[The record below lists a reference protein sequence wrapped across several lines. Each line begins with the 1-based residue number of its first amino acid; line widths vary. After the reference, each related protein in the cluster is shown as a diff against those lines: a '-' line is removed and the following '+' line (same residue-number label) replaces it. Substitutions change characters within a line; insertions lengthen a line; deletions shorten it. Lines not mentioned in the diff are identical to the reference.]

1 MSEKFLKTIGK
12 VESGNNPKAKNK
24 ETSATGEHQFMW
36 SEWNDEIKQFT
47 GNPNL
52 TRDDFANNSEL
63 QNKWANHYVANILD
77 PEVKKL
83 KTRFPEQLKK
93 RGLTNDDDIRALLHF
108 RGYNDSS
115 LYVRKGIENETKAKN
130 LSIPEYINKFRQTKN
145 ESPRLFSVEEKR
157 KKIKERMN
165 NRPIEEKSGKP
176 ANSSWVDDLSKLIVP
191 EAQAYGGASITPLP
205 AYSKEDEPEVMK
217 GSQKADTEEL
227 VFKASPKQSDEE
239 LVFKAS
245 ANEVKP
251 ESKVE
256 TAAPTPEPETS
267 ELEAATR
274 GFLKGAS
281 FGVVDRIT
289 SAIESTFTGKPYSK
303 TLEETR
309 AKYEKAAKDQPGVTL
324 GSELVGGAASSF
336 IPGVGIV
343 GRAAQIA
350 KAGTAAAKTGQMIR
364 GGAQLSALTA
374 LGTTE
379 DFTDIPEVVKDV
391 SIGAVTGGAVGGA
404 LGKASQKIAESPAA
418 QKAIGAVTEGAASVR
433 DRLIGKSTKFK
444 FPELTP
450 EKQARVDELVA
461 AGKQNKLA
469 DRQILNDI
477 AVEFQELSPD
487 ALEAGFRE
495 KGIRGKL
502 QRGVAGSEEA
512 TEFMSRPEQMK
523 YAEEA
528 TRGKTT
534 AAALQEAEVAATGT
548 RIGERVTEKELLKR
562 QSQDLTQELKDRRM
576 NLQEKWQTAD
586 IKERQR
592 LDGQMRQ
599 LDQAEAKVKG
609 LIDQRQK
616 VINQYAQADKEI
628 ADTVKIELEKA
639 ARSKSDEAMEGVAR
653 VANELDERV
662 QQIAQQR
669 KELVDS
675 LMDVPAT
682 EAELR
687 AAANIRREL
696 QNTFMEQGLGREG
709 DQALGA
715 AFGGD
720 SRFQKVKR
728 YFDIQKLQDDFD
740 ANPSAFPE
748 GRPELKPNDMPSM
761 GELVGAMY
769 SANQKISSAAMGTPM
784 ASVKRRIGE
793 VIQEGMG
800 ELSPEA
806 YAIQRHLG
814 TTKSN
819 LETIRG
825 STLFE
830 TRKVPVV
837 GKTGRTAT
845 VQKRFIKT
853 ELPKD
858 VTKWNK
864 DYQDTVQSIV
874 TRERG
879 PVLEEAA
886 RLQTA
891 AKEGMPTK
899 VSPRI
904 GELETD
910 IGRLE
915 GRVGQLA
922 NERKALIDAQKAKQP
937 DIALARQEEKR
948 GMIKEGIKSKI
959 DIRNRLRQID
969 DEVANIDEQL
979 SQQKGR
985 LQQIGETESQLTRTL
1000 QETQGIPASLRDV
1013 GQAAVIGAQG
1023 KLPYGFL
1030 KVLLPRP
1037 EARIKAY
1044 NRIKNNFANP
1054 SLNAAVRNALER
1066 PVTMEVVRSLAMTH
1080 KVSEPELLK
1089 NLQES
1094 GVELSESE

>member
-145 ESPRLFSVEEKR
+145 ELPRLFSVEEKR
-157 KKIKERMN
+157 KKIKERMK

-176 ANSSWVDDLSKLIVP
+176 ADSSWIDELSKIIVP
-191 EAQAYGGASITPLP
+191 EAQAYGGVGFRPLP
-205 AYSKEDEPEVMK
+205 AYSEKNEPEIIK
-217 GSQKADTEEL
+217 PSSDKKDDTEEL

-245 ANEVKP
+245 KNEQADEVNP
-251 ESKVE
+251 VP
-256 TAAPTPEPETS
+256 TAEPKTS
-267 ELEAATR
+267 EFEAAAR
-274 GFLKGAS
+274 GLAKGAT
-281 FGVVDRIT
+281 FGIADRIQ
-289 SAIESTFTGKPYSK
+289 SAVESAVTGKSYDK

-336 IPGVGIV
+336 IPGVGIL

-418 QKAIGAVTEGAASVR
+418 QKAIGAVSEGAASVR

-461 AGKQNKLA
+461 AGKQNNLA

-477 AVEFQELSPD
+477 AVEFKELSSD

-748 GRPELKPNDMPSM
+748 GRPSLSPNDIPSM

-915 GRVGQLA
+915 GRIGQLA
-922 NERKALIDAQKAKQP
+922 NERKTLLDAQKAKQP
-937 DIALARQEEKR
+937 DIALARQDEKR
-948 GMIKEGIKSKI
+948 GIIKEGIKSKI

-969 DEVANIDEQL
+969 DEVATIDEQL

-1000 QETQGIPASLRDV
+1000 QEAQGIQASLRDV

-1066 PVTMEVVRSLAMTH
+1066 PVTLEVIRSLAMTH

-1094 GVELSESE
+1094 GVELSEPE

>member
-1 MSEKFLKTIGK
+1 MSDKFLKAIGK
-12 VESGNNPKAKNK
+12 VESGNNPSAKNK

-36 SEWNDEIKQFT
+36 SEWNDEIKKFA

-52 TRDDFANNSEL
+52 TRDDFANNPEL
-63 QNKWANHYVANILD
+63 QNKWASHYVSNVLD

-93 RGLTNDDDIRALLHF
+93 RGLENDDDIRALLHF
-108 RGYNDSS
+108 RGYPDSS
-115 LYVRKGIENETKAKN
+115 SYVRTGQEKQTKEMN
-130 LSIPEYINKFRQTKN
+130 LSIPEYIDKFRQTKT

-157 KKIKERMN
+157 KKIKERMKSKPVEKK
-165 NRPIEEKSGKP
+165 PID
-176 ANSSWVDDLSKLIVP
+176 SSWVDDLSKLIVP
-191 EAQAYGGASITPLP
+191 EAQAYGGAGFEPLP
-205 AYSKEDEPEVMK
+205 AYSEKDEPEIIN
-217 GSQKADTEEL
+217 SRSLQKSEEL
-227 VFKASPKQSDEE
+227 DLIPSTEQKDEE
-239 LVFKAS
+239 LDLIPSSKVEAP
-245 ANEVKP
+245 EVKP
-251 ESKVE
+251 
-256 TAAPTPEPETS
+256 APKSEPKTS
-267 ELEAATR
+267 QLEAASR
-274 GFLKGAS
+274 GLAQGIT
-281 FGVVDRIT
+281 FGFADELT
-289 SAIESTFTGKPYSK
+289 AAAESTLTGKPYSK
-303 TLEETR
+303 AVEESR
-309 AKYEKAAKDQPGVTL
+309 AGYETASKEFPKTSFAG
-324 GSELVGGAASSF
+324 EFVGGAGSAL
-336 IPGVGIV
+336 IPGVGAL

-364 GGAQLSALTA
+364 GGAQLGALA
-374 LGTTE
+374 GLGATE
-379 DFTDIPEVVKDV
+379 DIANIPQAARDIGV
-391 SIGAVTGGAVGGA
+391 AAATGGAVGGA
-404 LGKASQKIAESPAA
+404 IGKASQKIAESPAA
-418 QKAIGAVTEGAASVR
+418 QKAIGAVSEGAASVR

-502 QRGVAGSEEA
+502 QRGIAGSEEA

-534 AAALQEAEVAATGT
+534 ARALQEADVAAIET

-562 QSQDLTQELKDRRM
+562 QSQDLTQELKDRRL

-687 AAANIRREL
+687 TAANIRREL

-748 GRPELKPNDMPSM
+748 GRPSLSPNDIPSM

-891 AKEGMPTK
+891 AKEGLPTK

-915 GRVGQLA
+915 GRIGQLA
-922 NERKALIDAQKAKQP
+922 NERKVLLDAQKAKQP
-937 DIALARQEEKR
+937 DIALARQEDKR
-948 GMIKEGIKSKI
+948 GMIKEGIRSKL

-969 DEVANIDEQL
+969 DEVAKIDEQL

-1023 KLPYGFL
+1023 KVPFAFA
-1030 KVLLPRP
+1030 KILLPSP
-1037 EARIKAY
+1037 QTRIKAY

-1080 KVSEPELLK
+1080 KVSEPELMK
-1089 NLQES
+1089 TLQES
-1094 GVELSESE
+1094 GVELSEPE